1 MGGGRGGRGGGRGRR
16 GRGGGGGGGGAW
28 LFILILLVIIGFLVW
43 YFMLRDD
50 DTATPDPTETTEL
63 LLPFLALGPRG
74 MLEVSKIRRRN

>member
-1 MGGGRGGRGGGRGRR
+1 
-16 GRGGGGGGGGAW
+16 
-28 LFILILLVIIGFLVW
+28 VIIGFLVW